1 MIRKQLSYF
10 LSFVILPLA
19 SCLIVQNAFAQSDMS
34 DLVNERKAVL
44 KQVDELSK
52 NEKTFK
58 NKKTIA
64 DFQSALKKLVEID
77 EQIILAANY
86 SINSLTSQRDEALK
100 KKKEVIKTPGTTT
113 VVYAASDSL
122 LNVINNMQQDAGSLN
137 SLLKVKDEA
146 LTAIAYRSDSL
157 QTANKRMS
165 AKFDAMAVD
174 IKNTSEKNTI
184 LIIFNCLAV
193 LALLICLF
201 FLVRRPA
208 AKKMLLNQP
217 PAKTPVQTEVAPI
230 VQSVPVVAPQP
241 EPEKPKIIPAPPVVK
256 KTEPVIKVSSEG
268 ILSSTND
275 SLDSKLEQLEK
286 LARLREKGFL
296 TDEEFA
302 LQKKQILGG

>member
-1 MIRKQLSYF
+1 MIRKQLAYF
-10 LSFVILPLA
+10 LSLVILPLI
-19 SCLIVQNAFAQSDMS
+19 SCLFVLKASAQSDMS
-34 DLVNERKAVL
+34 DLVNERKAIL
-44 KQVDELSK
+44 KQVDDLSK

-64 DFQSALKKLVEID
+64 DFQATLKKLVEID

-100 KKKEVIKTPGTTT
+100 TKKEVIKTPGTTT

-157 QTANKRMS
+157 QTANKRIS

-201 FLVRRPA
+201 FLVRRPT

-217 PAKTPVQTEVAPI
+217 PVKIPVQQEAAF
-230 VQSVPVVAPQP
+230 VQQTPVVAPQP
-241 EPEKPKIIPAPPVVK
+241 ELEKSKAVSPPSVK
-256 KTEPVIKVSSEG
+256 KPEPVIKVSSEG

-296 TDEEFA
+296 TDDEFA